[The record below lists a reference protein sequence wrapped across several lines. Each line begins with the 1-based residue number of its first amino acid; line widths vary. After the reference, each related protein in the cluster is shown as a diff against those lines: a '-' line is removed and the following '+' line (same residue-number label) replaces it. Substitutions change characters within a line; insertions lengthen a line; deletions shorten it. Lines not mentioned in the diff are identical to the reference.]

1 MKRTKD
7 RNRRSS
13 RKVRSVMRIENVR
26 LMIKMYY
33 RRPARKVAALYRR
46 FLVQQLF
53 LYFGMRRYDD
63 IKEITYGDVKVLSEG
78 NLEVYVKK
86 SKTD

>member
-7 RNRRSS
+7 RDRRRSK
-13 RKVRSVMRIENVR
+13 KVRSVMRIEHIR

-33 RRPARKVAALYRR
+33 RRPAKKVAVLDRR
-46 FLVQQLF
+46 FLVLQIF

-63 IKEITYGDVKVLSEG
+63 IKDITLGDVKVLSEG
-78 NLEVYVKK
+78 N
-86 SKTD
+86 